1 VVAACVGRVRVDD
14 DGQALQEH
22 SAAMHKACIGKPQPA
37 SSSIHGQCRV
47 RKKTTPPRF
56 GSAAE
61 SALNDTGDTNS
72 MEKREKLILLA
83 LYKLIYMT

>member
-1 VVAACVGRVRVDD
+1 MAAACVGRVRVDD

-37 SSSIHGQCRV
+37 SLSIRGQCRV

-61 SALNDTGDTNS
+61 SVLNDTDDTNS
-72 MEKREKLILLA
+72 MEEKRETNFISFV
-83 LYKLIYMT
+83 

>member
-1 VVAACVGRVRVDD
+1 VVVACVGRVRVDD

-22 SAAMHKACIGKPQPA
+22 SAVMHKACIGKPQPA
-37 SSSIHGQCRV
+37 SSRV
-47 RKKTTPPRF
+47 HKKTTPPRF